1 MRVWAEI
8 LPQSFDQQA
17 IKKIKNKTAV
27 VTGAG
32 GFLGRRVVNRLKVL
46 GWTVIEAF
54 NGKIEIDEV
63 THGFD
68 LNKPQTMKSIRS
80 IVAMDALIHLGAKVG
95 WNGETIQ
102 DLATPN
108 IESTSEL
115 SKIAHEKNAKMIFAS
130 AAVVYGSKTTLISSD
145 SPLNPDTPYAES
157 RLEAER
163 IIKKTSSNYCIL
175 RLCGLWGE
183 RGPAHLML
191 NRAINGALNGVTPTI
206 YGSGKARRNYLYVM
220 DAAEIVI
227 DPLNEQKQGTY
238 IVGGVER
245 LTIFEMLQK
254 VCQVFLPG
262 EAPKH
267 VEHEEA
273 MDQIIESTY
282 TILNKKTFYET
293 LISIKEGFFFKRTA

>member
-32 GFLGRRVVNRLKVL
+32 GFLGRRVVARLKVL

-54 NGKIEIDEV
+54 NGKMEVDGV

-115 SKIAHEKNAKMIFAS
+115 AIIANEKDAKIIFAS

-157 RLEAER
+157 KLEAER
-163 IIKKTSSNYCIL
+163 MIIKAKTNHCIL
-175 RLCGLWGE
+175 RFCGLWGE
-183 RGPAHLML
+183 RGPKHLML
-191 NRAINGALNGVTPTI
+191 NRAINKALDGKTPII
-206 YGSGKARRNYLYVM
+206 YGSGRAVRNYLYVM

-227 DPLNEQKQGTY
+227 DSLNEQKQGTY
-238 IVGGVER
+238 LVGGAER
-245 LTIFEMLQK
+245 LSISEMLQK

-262 EAPKH
+262 QVPQH

-273 MDQIIESTY
+273 LDQIIESTY
-282 TILNKKTFYET
+282 TILNRITFHEALIAIKKGLNY
-293 LISIKEGFFFKRTA
+293 

>member
-1 MRVWAEI
+1 M
-8 LPQSFDQQA
+8 
-17 IKKIKNKTAV
+17 
-27 VTGAG
+27 
-32 GFLGRRVVNRLKVL
+32 L

-54 NGKIEIDEV
+54 NGKMEVDGV
-63 THGFD
+63 THEFD

-80 IVAMDALIHLGAKVG
+80 IVAMNALIHLGAKVG

-115 SKIAHEKNAKMIFAS
+115 AKIAHEKDAKIIFAS

-157 RLEAER
+157 KLEGER
-163 IIKKTSSNYCIL
+163 IIIKNSSNHCIL

-191 NRAINGALNGVTPTI
+191 NRAINGALDGVTPTI
-206 YGSGKARRNYLYVM
+206 YGSGKAKRNYLYVM

-227 DPLNEQKQGTY
+227 DSLHEQKQGTY
-238 IVGGVER
+238 IVGGEER

-262 EAPKH
+262 EVPKH

-273 MDQIIESTY
+273 RDQIIESTY
-282 TILNKKTFYET
+282 TILNKMTFYDT
-293 LISIKEGFFFKRTA
+293 LISIKKGLSH